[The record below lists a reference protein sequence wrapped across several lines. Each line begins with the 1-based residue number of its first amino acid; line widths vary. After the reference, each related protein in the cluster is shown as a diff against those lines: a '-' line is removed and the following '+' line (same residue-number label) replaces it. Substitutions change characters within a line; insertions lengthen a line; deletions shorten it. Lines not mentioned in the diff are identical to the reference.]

1 MKVTR
6 TNTILYCRNW
16 TETVAFYESTL
27 GLTPTVQK
35 EWFLE
40 FRVSKEAYLSVAD
53 ERRTSVKSGGGA
65 GVTVSFRVEDATAL
79 REELLAAGASPG
91 EMRQVWGSE
100 AFFVRD
106 PEGNRLEFWS

>member
-16 TETVAFYESTL
+16 QATVEFYKATL
-27 GLTPTVQK
+27 ELTPTVQK
-35 EWFLE
+35 KWFLE

-53 ERRTSVKSGGGA
+53 EGRTSVKAAGGA
-65 GVTVSFRVEDATAL
+65 GITISFRVEDAEEL
-79 REELLAAGASPG
+79 REELIAKGAEPG
-91 EMRQVWGSE
+91 KMRQVWGSS
-100 AFFVRD
+100 AFFIRD